1 MAPLAFIARRHL
13 RSKHSFSFISLI
25 SYLAVIGLAI
35 GVAVLILTMGILTGF
50 ENEVQEK
57 IISFDG
63 HIRVRGFL
71 DNAIPQ
77 KSGRLD
83 TVLASLAGIAAR
95 APYIHRPAMIR
106 IGDETESVFVEGIP
120 LNAAKDV
127 FGTPEMMTAGDFNFG
142 TDTVDGR
149 EIVLGEVLARKLGIT
164 PGSRVVLVSL
174 ESLGVAGKA
183 PRLGQYRVAGIYK
196 TGLKEY
202 DESILYMDL
211 SSAQELF
218 GLPDQISG
226 EIIMVRET
234 ERAQRVADAMEED
247 LGYPFTVAT
256 WKERHYN
263 LFSWLSVQK
272 FPITVIFALIA
283 LIAIVNITSSLTM
296 IVMEKSRDVGV
307 LRAMGFSR
315 SDVSRLFLVE
325 GGVIGITGVVSGIL
339 LASVLGFLQSRFGL
353 LKIPEDVYF
362 MGELPLA
369 IVPHQV
375 AVIAATGL
383 VLALAASIY
392 PAWKSAGIPPA
403 RAVRYE

>member
-50 ENEVQEK
+50 ENEVQKK

-77 KSGRLD
+77 KSDQLD
-83 TVLASLAGIAAR
+83 SVMSSLTSIAAR

-106 IGDETESVFVEGIP
+106 SGHETESVFVEGIS
-120 LNAAKDV
+120 LDDAKNV
-127 FGTPEMMTAGDFNFG
+127 FGTPEMMTAGNFNFG
-142 TDTVDGR
+142 TDSAEGR
-149 EIVLGEVLARKLGIT
+149 GIVLGEVLARKLGIA
-164 PGSRVVLVSL
+164 PGSRVILVSL
-174 ESLGVAGKA
+174 ESLGLLGKA
-183 PRLGQYRVAGIYK
+183 PRLGQYHVAGIYK

-211 SSAQELF
+211 ASAQELF
-218 GLPDQISG
+218 GLHDLISG
-226 EIIMVRET
+226 EIIMLEET
-234 ERAQRVADAMEED
+234 EMAQKVADALED
-247 LGYPFTVAT
+247 GLGYPYTVAT
-256 WKERHYN
+256 WKERHTN

-296 IVMEKSRDVGV
+296 IVMEKSKDVGV

-325 GGVIGITGVVSGIL
+325 GGIIGITGVLSGVL
-339 LASVLGFLQSRFGL
+339 LAFILGYFQVQFGL

-362 MGELPLA
+362 MRELPLEF
-369 IVPHQV
+369 VPHQV
-375 AVIAATGL
+375 VVIAAAGL
-383 VLALAASIY
+383 ILALAASIY
-392 PAWKSAGIPPA
+392 PAWKSAGILPA
-403 RAVRYE
+403 DAVRYE